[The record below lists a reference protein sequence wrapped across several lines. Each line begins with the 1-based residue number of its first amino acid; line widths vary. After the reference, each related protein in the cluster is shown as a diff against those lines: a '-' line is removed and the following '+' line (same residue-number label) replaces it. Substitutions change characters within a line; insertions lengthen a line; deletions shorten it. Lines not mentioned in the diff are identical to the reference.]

1 MIKASILSV
10 VLVLMFNI
18 IWLVVFNKEYKN
30 HILLHT
36 KDVNAYLL
44 YAINTLG
51 LCNAI
56 ALIYM
61 GLK

>member
-1 MIKASILSV
+1 MIKTSILSV
-10 VLVLMFNI
+10 VLVLMFNV
-18 IWLVVFNKEYKN
+18 IWLTFFRKEYEN

-51 LCNAI
+51 ICNVI
-56 ALIYM
+56 TLIYL

>member
-18 IWLVVFNKEYKN
+18 IWLTVFRKEYEN

-51 LCNAI
+51 IYNVI
-56 ALIYM
+56 TLIYL

>member
-18 IWLVVFNKEYKN
+18 IWLTFFRKEYEN

-51 LCNAI
+51 VCNVI
-56 ALIYM
+56 TLIYL